1 MVLALM
7 PCLQLELGSQI
18 TFSYVFDGGSAF
30 AVLHSSS
37 QGFTGVLG
45 DPGYWMS
52 CVLALESIKVPS
64 PASTMLI

>member
-18 TFSYVFDGGSAF
+18 TFSYVFGGSAF

-37 QGFTGVLG
+37 RGFTGVLG